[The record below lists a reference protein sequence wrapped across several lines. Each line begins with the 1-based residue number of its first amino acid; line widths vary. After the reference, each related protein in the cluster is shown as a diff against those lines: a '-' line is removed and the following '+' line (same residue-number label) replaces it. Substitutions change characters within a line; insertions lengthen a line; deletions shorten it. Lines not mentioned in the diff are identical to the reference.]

1 MVADGGFRADLYYRL
16 NVLPIRL
23 PPLREC
29 LADIEPLADA
39 LLDDIARRSGLPHRS
54 LSAEALDR
62 LAAHAWPGNIRELRN
77 VLEQAAL
84 MTDVPVLL
92 AADVAAA
99 LGSELPARPRAP
111 AALPQAQARPDS
123 ASALL
128 PPVQAAPALA
138 SIRPLA
144 EAVCELESRAILQ
157 ALAATGGNKL
167 AAARLLGIARA
178 TLYEKLPLAERLA
191 AERLQVTR

>member
-1 MVADGGFRADLYYRL
+1 M
-16 NVLPIRL
+16 
-23 PPLREC
+23 
-29 LADIEPLADA
+29 
-39 LLDDIARRSGLPHRS
+39 PHRS
-54 LSAEALDR
+54 LWAEALDR

-144 EAVCELESRAILQ
+144 EAVSELE
-157 ALAATGGNKL
+157 
-167 AAARLLGIARA
+167 
-178 TLYEKLPLAERLA
+178 
-191 AERLQVTR
+191 

>member
-1 MVADGGFRADLYYRL
+1 M
-16 NVLPIRL
+16 
-23 PPLREC
+23 
-29 LADIEPLADA
+29 
-39 LLDDIARRSGLPHRS
+39 PHRS
-54 LSAEALDR
+54 LWAEALDR

-92 AADVAAA
+92 AADVAGA

-144 EAVCELESRAILQ
+144 EAVSELE
-157 ALAATGGNKL
+157 
-167 AAARLLGIARA
+167 
-178 TLYEKLPLAERLA
+178 
-191 AERLQVTR
+191 